1 MADLETISRALKN
14 ADAAA
19 EKGVPGAAEDARKLA
34 NAYKRM
40 KSGQSDTGF
49 MGQVNQGIAETA
61 GGLVDFI
68 NPFDKPHALN
78 PFPQGTGSAQTGL
91 ENVMDATGIDRAKSE
106 PEGFLDGLGRGVG
119 NAAGAILPAGK
130 AAQALKGA
138 GGMVG
143 NVADDAYQALAS
155 WLGVTSEVSAGAL
168 ARAAS
173 EKAEQEGA
181 PEWVQDAIGMVAGV
195 GGASVPFMAT
205 RTPSAIGARQAYKAG
220 KRALA
225 PYTTTGAREVARSR
239 VQGLAGG
246 EDRARELAGRIDPA
260 DEFGLTPAQ
269 QTGDPNMIAL
279 EQAGART
286 DPNLGARLRDRSGEA
301 NTNLQNATTNL
312 GGNIED
318 AQAFLGKLRRDVANR
333 MNAYVAWTRA
343 DAFANRPKVQASEA
357 ENSQLVASRV
367 RDAEQ
372 GALGEEAQLWA
383 AVPKTVT
390 IDASGSQSVARQF
403 ADDVPWAQ
411 ANDVPNVVRQY
422 LDTPGQQSVEELHG
436 LYSELRRV
444 ARSAM
449 AGSDQNKNRARIANA
464 VADAVLKDLGA
475 TDATSDV
482 GRAINRAREFSAQ
495 LHETFDRGTIGRLL
509 KRTLDGDEQ
518 INPQE
523 TLARSVGQR
532 GIKGKF
538 ADEEIAQATKGA
550 KDVRAATSDYLTE
563 RFNRAAFSAEGAFKP
578 GPASEFMR
586 DNKALL
592 VRYPKLRETLNNAI
606 DVQKAAQRI
615 EGRIADRKAQL
626 EGVGSTGGA
635 FVNATPSKAVDA
647 ILQAKVPASEARNIV
662 RQARKDKTGAALDGV
677 KAAFADRLVSDS
689 LRQIGSAKQMVGQT
703 FADRMDSP
711 EMVVALR
718 QVFSSGELARLKRIR
733 DAALKLDAA
742 RKQAPDIGSVSQAQ
756 PNRLIEF
763 AVRIAAAN
771 HGAQLG
777 KGAAGL
783 QTAQMASGSARKM
796 LNRLM
801 NDKAEQLLLDAIEDP
816 KLFQALLME
825 PRTIEARKPIRNR
838 IAPYLTG
845 TAAGVGGEG
854 E

>member
-1 MADLETISRALKN
+1 MADIETLSKALKN

-19 EKGVPGAAEDARKLA
+19 QKGVPRAAEDARKLA
-34 NAYKRM
+34 QAYKRM
-40 KSGQSDTGF
+40 KSDQGGTGF
-49 MGQVNQGIAETA
+49 MAQVNQGIAETA
-61 GGLVDFI
+61 GGLVDWV
-68 NPFDKPHALN
+68 NPFDEPHALN
-78 PFPQGTGSAQTGL
+78 PFPEGTGSAQTGL
-91 ENVMDATGIDRAKSE
+91 EATMEATGIDRARGD
-106 PEGFLDGLGRGVG
+106 PDGFWQGLGRGTG
-119 NAAGAILPAGK
+119 NAAGAMVPAGK
-130 AAQALKGA
+130 AAQALKST

-143 NVADDAYQALAS
+143 NIADDAYQALSS
-155 WLGVTSEVSAGAL
+155 WLGVTSEISAGAL

-173 EKAEQEGA
+173 EKAEQDGA
-181 PEWVQDAIGMVAGV
+181 PQWVQDAIGMVAGV

-205 RTPSAIGARQAYKAG
+205 RTPSAIGAKQAYKAG

-225 PYTTTGAREVARSR
+225 PYTNTGAREVARSR

-246 EDRARELAGRIDPA
+246 EDRARELAGRIDPN
-260 DEFGLTPAQ
+260 EPFGLTPAQ

-286 DPNLGARLRDRSGEA
+286 DPNLGARLRDRSVDA
-301 NTNLQNATTNL
+301 NANLQNAVTDL
-312 GGNIED
+312 GGNVED
-318 AQAFLGKLRRDVANR
+318 AQGFLGQLRKDVAKR
-333 MNAYVAWTRA
+333 MDSYVAWTRA
-343 DAFANRPKVQASEA
+343 DAQSRRPKVRATES
-357 ENSQLVASRV
+357 ENSAIVADRI

-372 GALGEEAQLWA
+372 SALTEEAVLWA

-390 IDASGSQSVARQF
+390 IDAAESQAVAKQF
-403 ADDVPWAQ
+403 VEGVPWAQ
-411 ANDVPNVVRQY
+411 ANDIPGVVRQY
-422 LDTPGQQSVEELHG
+422 LETPGQQSVEELHG

-449 AGSDQNKNRARIANA
+449 AGNDQNKNKARIANA

-475 TDATSDV
+475 SDATSDV
-482 GRAINRAREFSAQ
+482 GRAINRALEFSAQ
-495 LHETFDRGTIGRLL
+495 LHETFDRGTVGRLL

-532 GIKGKF
+532 GIKAKV
-538 ADEEIAQATKGA
+538 ADEEIAQATKGS
-550 KDVRAATSDYLTE
+550 KDVRAATADYLTE
-563 RFNRAAFSAEGAFKP
+563 RFNRTAFSAEGAFNP
-578 GPASEFMR
+578 GRASEFMR

-592 VRYPKLRETLNNAI
+592 ARYPKLRNTLRDAI
-606 DVQKAAQRI
+606 DTQQTARRI
-615 EGRIADRKAQL
+615 EARIAERKARL
-626 EGVGSTGGA
+626 EAPNASTGGA
-635 FVNATPSKAVDA
+635 FVNATPGKAVDA
-647 ILQAKVPASEARNIV
+647 ILKAKTPAREARNIV

-677 KAAFADRLVSDS
+677 KAAFADRLIADS
-689 LRQIGSAKQMVGQT
+689 LRQIGSARQVVGQT
-703 FADRMDSP
+703 LADRMDSP
-711 EMVVALR
+711 EMAVALR
-718 QVFSSGELARLKRIR
+718 QVFSSGEMARLRRIR

-816 KLFQALLME
+816 KLFRALLME
-825 PRTIEARKPIRNR
+825 PKTIELRKPIRNR
-838 IAPYLTG
+838 IAPYLVG
-845 TAAGVGGEG
+845 AGAGVGSD
-854 E
+854 